1 MANATNQGL
10 FSPGELVVKYLPA
23 PYWEQNLFHASLV
36 FRGGDVG
43 AVFILT
49 VQLAQ
54 TAQIRG
60 TSELVFEDLGERE
73 GGRRVEGLV
82 PDLTAAKAVAR
93 GGANEG

>member
-1 MANATNQGL
+1 M
-10 FSPGELVVKYLPA
+10 
-23 PYWEQNLFHASLV
+23 
-36 FRGGDVG
+36 
-43 AVFILT
+43 
-49 VQLAQ
+49 QLAQ

-60 TSELVFEDLGERE
+60 TSEPVFEDLGERE